1 MNIPMCEL
9 GFASGWRRIAR
20 FVPVRLGC
28 KTVVVT
34 AKAASDVRVHA
45 ALKSRAVTKINIDRI
60 ILKNIFNPS
69 FCIFTRVRHPLY
81 FGSMVLKPASRKP
94 RGLLI
99 IFNVSSLSSP
109 FFFFFP
115 IQNHA
120 VSRARLNRGNGAER
134 PIGLIVG
141 TGCEIERV

>member
-1 MNIPMCEL
+1 
-9 GFASGWRRIAR
+9 
-20 FVPVRLGC
+20 PVRLGC

-34 AKAASDVRVHA
+34 AKAACDVCVHA
-45 ALKSRAVTKINIDRI
+45 RLKSTVTTKINIDRI

-109 FFFFFP
+109 FFFFSQYKIMRYFRRCSSEAKP
-115 IQNHA
+115 FKKTYPQPCNFLRRKSKSYLL
-120 VSRARLNRGNGAER
+120 VTRAYLLVTRAYL
-134 PIGLIVG
+134 LFSY
-141 TGCEIERV
+141 